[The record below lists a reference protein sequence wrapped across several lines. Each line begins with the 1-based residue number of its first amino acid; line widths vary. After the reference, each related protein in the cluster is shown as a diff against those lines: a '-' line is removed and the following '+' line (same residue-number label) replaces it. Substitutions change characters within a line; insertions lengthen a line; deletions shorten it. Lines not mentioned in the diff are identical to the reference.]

1 MFLINYVKY
10 LFDLRENILK
20 EKIALAFSGGAD
32 STYAAI
38 KLKEMGYEV
47 VAFNFPIGRK
57 VNENVFETAKKLG
70 IRLEIIDIRMVF
82 DNIIKE
88 YFYKS
93 YLNGITPN
101 PCVRCNKY
109 IKFGI
114 LYNIVKTKYKID
126 FFSTGHYAKIYK
138 DDQNNFFIQKA
149 KDKTKDQ
156 SYFLWQ
162 LSKKIL
168 PNIIF
173 PLGDIEKSQVKNI
186 LNDLGFSDIAS
197 KEESYD
203 ICFVN
208 ENSYKDY
215 IKKYGI
221 NQDDESGYFIDEEGI
236 ILGRHDGI
244 YKYTV
249 GQRKGLRLAFGKRMY
264 VRKID
269 PTKKEVII
277 GERPLIKSLL
287 AKNINLFSSEE
298 YLSNIRG
305 LTAKIRYKS
314 KEEKATVFIF
324 NENGIKKIK
333 AEFQN
338 PIEASSI
345 GQSLVIYKDEIIIA
359 GGIIEDYYLLK

>member
-1 MFLINYVKY
+1 M
-10 LFDLRENILK
+10 K

-38 KLKEMGYEV
+38 KLKKMGFEV
-47 VAFNFPIGRK
+47 VAFNFPIGRR
-57 VNENVFETAKKLG
+57 VNENLFETTKKLG
-70 IRLEIIDIRMVF
+70 IRLEIIDIRTVF
-82 DNIIKE
+82 DNVIKD
-88 YFYKS
+88 YFYKA
-93 YLNGITPN
+93 YLNGTTPN

-114 LYNIVKTKYKID
+114 LYNIVKTKYKIN

-138 DDQNNFFIQKA
+138 DEQNNFFIQKA
-149 KDKTKDQ
+149 KDKAKDQ

-173 PLGDIEKSQVKNI
+173 PLGDIEKSQVKNFLI
-186 LNDLGFSDIAS
+186 DLGFSDIAS

-203 ICFVN
+203 VCFVN
-208 ENSYKDY
+208 ENSYKQY

-221 NQDDESGYFIDEEGI
+221 SEEDESGYFVDEKGN
-236 ILGRHDGI
+236 ILGRHNGI

-249 GQRKGLRLAFGKRMY
+249 GQRKGLNLAFGKRMY
-264 VRKID
+264 VRRID
-269 PTKKEVII
+269 PIKKEVEI
-277 GERPLIKSLL
+277 GERPLIKSLI
-287 AKNINLFSSEE
+287 AKNINLFLDEKS
-298 YLSNIRG
+298 LSFFQD

-314 KEEKATVFIF
+314 KEEKAEAFIL

-333 AEFQN
+333 VVFQN
-338 PIEASSI
+338 PVEASSI
-345 GQSLVIYKDEIIIA
+345 GQSLVIYKDDKIIA
-359 GGIIEDYYLLK
+359 GGIIEGYELIKYY